1 MRDILQGKL
10 GFGTAP
16 LGNMYRNI
24 PEEEAIAT
32 VDAAWESGIR
42 YFDSAP
48 FYGAGLAE
56 IRLGEALSKRNRND
70 YILSTKVGRVISD
83 ELEDP
88 SARDLGEKG
97 GLFEFGRKN
106 KIINNYSAD
115 ATLRSIEQSL
125 KRLKTDRLDF
135 VYIHD
140 IAQDFYGDEWLS
152 QFESA
157 RTGAFRVLTRLRE
170 EGVIKGWGLGV
181 NRLEPIELM
190 LDLEEAKPDVSL
202 LAGRYTLLDHERA
215 LQRVMPAAV
224 KHNMDIVV
232 GGPYSSG
239 VLAGGTHFEY
249 QKASPEIIEKVNKI
263 KNIADRHG
271 ISIKAAALQFSLANP
286 AVAAVI
292 PGASRPE
299 RITEDKAALNTVIP
313 AAFWEEMREQKLV
326 APHAPL
332 PTNVK

>member
-1 MRDILQGKL
+1 MKDLLKGTL

-24 PEEEAIAT
+24 PEEEAMAT
-32 VDAAWESGIR
+32 VDAAWDNGVR
-42 YFDSAP
+42 YFDTAP
-48 FYGAGLAE
+48 LYGSGLAE
-56 IRLGEALSKRNRND
+56 IRLGEALSKRNRD
-70 YILSTKVGRVISD
+70 EYFLSTKVGRIISD

-88 SARDLGEKG
+88 STRDLGEKG

-106 KIINNYSAD
+106 KIINDYSAD
-115 ATLRSIEQSL
+115 ATLRSIEDSL

-140 IAQDFYGDEWLS
+140 VAQDFYGDEWIS
-152 QFESA
+152 QFEIA
-157 RTGAFRVLTRLRE
+157 RTGAFRALTQLRD

-181 NRLEPIELM
+181 NKVESIELM
-190 LDLEEAKPDVSL
+190 LDLEEAKPNVSL
-202 LAGRYTLLDHERA
+202 LAGRYSLLDHERA
-215 LQRVMPAAV
+215 LERVMPAAV
-224 KHNMDIVV
+224 KNNMDIVV

-249 QKASPEIIEKVNKI
+249 QKASPEIIAKVNKM
-263 KNIADRHG
+263 KNLADRHG
-271 ISIKAAALQFSLANP
+271 ISIKAAALQFALANP

-292 PGASRPE
+292 PGASKPE
-299 RITEDKAALNTVIP
+299 RIAEDQAALKTVIP

-326 APHAPL
+326 AANAPL
-332 PTNVK
+332 PINVK

>member
-1 MRDILQGKL
+1 MKDLLKGTL

-32 VDAAWESGIR
+32 VDAAWDNGVR
-42 YFDSAP
+42 YFDTAP
-48 FYGAGLAE
+48 LYGSGLAE
-56 IRLGEALSKRNRND
+56 IRLGEALSKRNRDD
-70 YILSTKVGRVISD
+70 YFLSTKVGRNISD

-88 SARDLGEKG
+88 STRDLGEKG

-106 KIINNYSAD
+106 KIINDYSAD
-115 ATLRSIEQSL
+115 ATLRSIEDSL

-140 IAQDFYGDEWLS
+140 VAQDFYGDEWIS
-152 QFESA
+152 QFEIA
-157 RTGAFRVLTRLRE
+157 RTGAFRALTQLRD

-181 NRLEPIELM
+181 NKVESIELM
-190 LDLEEAKPDVSL
+190 LDLEEAKPNVSL
-202 LAGRYTLLDHERA
+202 LAGRYSLLDHERA

-224 KHNMDIVV
+224 KNNMDIVV

-239 VLAGGTHFEY
+239 VLAGGAHFEY
-249 QKASPEIIEKVNKI
+249 QKASPEIIAKVNKM
-263 KNIADRHG
+263 KNLADRHG

-292 PGASRPE
+292 PGASKPE
-299 RITEDKAALNTVIP
+299 RIAEDQAALKTVIP

-326 APHAPL
+326 AAHAPL
-332 PTNVK
+332 PINVK

>member
-1 MRDILQGKL
+1 MKDLLKGTL

-32 VDAAWESGIR
+32 VDAAWDNGVR
-42 YFDSAP
+42 YFDTAP
-48 FYGAGLAE
+48 LYGSGLAE
-56 IRLGEALSKRNRND
+56 IRLGEALSKRNRD
-70 YILSTKVGRVISD
+70 EYFLSTKVGRIISD

-88 SARDLGEKG
+88 STRDLGEKG

-106 KIINNYSAD
+106 KIINDYSAD
-115 ATLRSIEQSL
+115 ATLRSIEDSL

-140 IAQDFYGDEWLS
+140 VAQDFYGDEWIS
-152 QFESA
+152 QFEIA
-157 RTGAFRVLTRLRE
+157 RTGAFRALTQLRD

-181 NRLEPIELM
+181 NKVESIELM
-190 LDLEEAKPDVSL
+190 LDLEEAKPNVSL
-202 LAGRYTLLDHERA
+202 LAGRYSLLDHERA

-224 KHNMDIVV
+224 KNNMDIVV

-239 VLAGGTHFEY
+239 VLAGGAHFEY
-249 QKASPEIIEKVNKI
+249 QKASPEIIAKVNKM
-263 KNIADRHG
+263 KSLADRHG
-271 ISIKAAALQFSLANP
+271 ISIKAAALQFALANP

-292 PGASRPE
+292 PGASKPE
-299 RITEDKAALNTVIP
+299 RIAEDQAALKTVIP

-326 APHAPL
+326 AANAPL
-332 PTNVK
+332 PINVK